1 MKKGAFG
8 TQQKFRLFV
17 AGHGLTTTPA
27 MAGSHHWQSWM
38 QGAIDDVD
46 ATRQVVVVQDSQ
58 SGLAMP
64 FHWNRRTRLWD
75 ESTNPKDHGRSVKAE
90 ALTAGE
96 TVSVLSQRASRGL
109 LAVRIVIRRWPAR
122 KTTMLLNR
130 R

>member
-17 AGHGLTTTPA
+17 AVHGLTTTTA

-96 TVSVLSQRASRGL
+96 TVSVLSQRANRGL
-109 LAVRIVIRRWPAR
+109 LAVRIVIRRAGAENNNV
-122 KTTMLLNR
+122 TD
-130 R
+130 